1 MNGNVLEIS
10 SYQLIPGI
18 DERAFVRAADE
29 AMSIL
34 RRQRGFLARSIA
46 RAEDG
51 RWTEIVHWLDRASA
65 QSASARLAASPDAAA
80 FSALIDPPSLQRGV
94 YPVAYSG

>member
-10 SYQLIPGI
+10 SYQLVPGI

-29 AMSIL
+29 AMGVM

-65 QSASARLAASPDAAA
+65 QTASTRLAANPDAAA
-80 FSALIDPPSLQRGV
+80 FSALIDTPSLRRDY